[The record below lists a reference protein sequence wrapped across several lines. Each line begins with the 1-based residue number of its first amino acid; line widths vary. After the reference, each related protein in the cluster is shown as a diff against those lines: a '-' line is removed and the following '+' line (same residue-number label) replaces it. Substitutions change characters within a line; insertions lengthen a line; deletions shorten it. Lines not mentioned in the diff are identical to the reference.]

1 MRNRTLFWLLLGV
14 AMLVLLAGGYLAL
27 RRLPELVPDATLRP
41 ALVGNIV
48 LLICALALTLVAI
61 WFYLDRYLLLP
72 LRALVRGA
80 RIIVHS
86 NPGHELEL
94 PDGHLLNDLPERIH
108 ELGLAVQRAK
118 RDAAE
123 AMATGARRSEE
134 QKNQLEVVMRELSEG
149 VLVCDEKARILLYN
163 PAVLEVLPK
172 PDEVGLGR
180 SIYSILN
187 RAPIEATLTLL
198 RRKKRDETQVP
209 GQHVQPVTGDAE
221 FVCASVGE
229 ECWLHCRLSL
239 LPATEALSSA
249 FVITFSDI
257 TKRLVDVRS
266 QSVIGTTLEE
276 LRQPLASLRAA
287 AESMALSEVNL
298 DEGQREAFQKIIV
311 DESGLLST
319 RLDQL
324 WKSLRQ
330 IVATQWPMHDVL
342 SSDLLD
348 SVAHRLEQQ
357 GGPTLHV
364 VGDPL
369 WLCVDSHAVMALLE
383 FVLRKLPGQEFEV
396 ECLLGNR
403 RVYLDV
409 VWTGEQVS
417 VSHIEQWLEQPLEE
431 LAGAVTVGDI
441 LRRHNTELWSQRQR
455 RSIQATGQ
463 TGQGLSRAL
472 LRLPLPASQR
482 QWQGERLRLPARP
495 EFYDFSLSRGVE
507 ELGELAQRPLASL
520 NYVVFD
526 TETTGLEPSKG
537 DEMVQIAGVRVV
549 NKRVLTG
556 ERFDRLINP
565 GRPIPRAS
573 IRFHGITD
581 DRVQNE
587 HGVQEI
593 LPVFHAFVGG
603 DETVLVAH
611 NAAFD
616 MKFLRLKEAGA
627 GIRFNN
633 PVLDT
638 LLLSAYL
645 HDHAQNHNL
654 DAIAERLGVVLTDRH
669 NAMGDTL
676 GTAEVFIRL
685 LDLLEAQGIKTL
697 GQALEA
703 SEKMITLRRMQARF

>member
-1 MRNRTLFWLLLGV
+1 MRNRTLFWLLLVV
-14 AMLVLLAGGYLAL
+14 ALLALLAGGFLAL
-27 RRLPELVPDATLRP
+27 WRLPELVSDAALRP
-41 ALVGNIV
+41 PLIGDVV
-48 LLICALALTLVAI
+48 LLICGLAVVLFAI
-61 WFYLDRYLLLP
+61 WFYLDRHLLLP

-94 PDGHLLNDLPERIH
+94 PSGHLLNDLPERIH
-108 ELGLAVQRAK
+108 ELGLAVQRSK
-118 RDAAE
+118 REAAE
-123 AMATGARRSEE
+123 AMATGARHSEE
-134 QKNQLEVVMRELSEG
+134 QKGQLEVVMRELSEG

-163 PAVLEVLPK
+163 PAVLDILPQ
-172 PDEVGLGR
+172 PDDVGLGR
-180 SIYSILN
+180 SLYKVLN
-187 RAPIEATLTLL
+187 RAPVEATLTLL
-198 RRKKRDETQVP
+198 RRKWRDQ
-209 GQHVQPVTGDAE
+209 QKQQDDDNFLADAE

-257 TKRLVDVRS
+257 TNRLVGS
-266 QSVIGTTLEE
+266 GTQNMIGTTLEE

-287 AESMALSEVNL
+287 AESLAFSGEGL
-298 DEGQREAFQKIIV
+298 DDKQREAFQHIIV
-311 DESGLLST
+311 DESSLLSG

-324 WKSLRQ
+324 WKDLRQ
-330 IVATQWPMHDVL
+330 IAATQWPMHDVL
-342 SSDLLD
+342 SSDLLNGI
-348 SVAHRLEQQ
+348 AHRLEQQ
-357 GGPTLHV
+357 GGPVLHV
-364 VGDPL
+364 IGDPL
-369 WLCVDSHAVMALLE
+369 WLCIDSHAVMALLE
-383 FVLRKLPGQEFEV
+383 SVLRQLPADSREYEV

-403 RVYLDV
+403 RVYVDI
-409 VWTGEQVS
+409 VWFGEPVS
-417 VSHIEQWLEQPLEE
+417 VSTIEQWKRQALEE
-431 LAGAVTVGDI
+431 LAGTVTLGDI

-455 RSIQATGQ
+455 RPSKAASAGH
-463 TGQGLSRAL
+463 GLARAL
-472 LRLPLPASQR
+472 LRLPLPASKR

-495 EFYDFSLSRGVE
+495 EFYDFSLSRKAD
-507 ELGELAQRPLASL
+507 ELGSLAQRPLADL

-581 DRVQNE
+581 EMVQDE
-587 HGVQEI
+587 PGVQDV
-593 LPVFHAFVGG
+593 LPAFHGFLGS
-603 DETVLVAH
+603 DDTVLVAH

-616 MKFLRLKEAGA
+616 MKFLRLKEASA
-627 GIRFNN
+627 SIRFNN

-676 GTAEVFIRL
+676 GTAEVFTRL
-685 LDLLEAQGIKTL
+685 LELMEAQGIKTL

-703 SEKMITLRRMQARF
+703 SEKMVTLRRMQARF

>member
-1 MRNRTLFWLLLGV
+1 MRNRTLFWLLLL
-14 AMLVLLAGGYLAL
+14 AALLALSASGFLAL
-27 RRLPELVPDATLRP
+27 WRLPELVPDAELRP
-41 ALVGNIV
+41 PLVGNIV
-48 LLICALALTLVAI
+48 LLMCAVALALIAI

-94 PDGHLLNDLPERIH
+94 PDGHLLNDLPERFH
-108 ELGLAVQRAK
+108 ELGLALQRAK

-123 AMATGARRSEE
+123 AMATGAQQSEQ
-134 QKNQLEVVMRELSEG
+134 QKNQLEVVLRELSEG
-149 VLVCDEKARILLYN
+149 VLVCDTKARILLYN
-163 PAVLEVLPK
+163 PAVLELLPK
-172 PDEVGLGR
+172 PDDVGLGR
-180 SIYSILN
+180 SLYSILN
-187 RAPIEATLTLL
+187 RAPIEATLTML
-198 RRKKRDETQVP
+198 RRKQRPDKP
-209 GQHVQPVTGDAE
+209 IPSDAE
-221 FVCASVGE
+221 FVCASVGDE
-229 ECWLHCRLSL
+229 RWLHCRLSL
-239 LPATEALSSA
+239 LPATAAMSSA
-249 FVITFSDI
+249 FVITFRDV
-257 TKRLVDVRS
+257 TNRLLES
-266 QSVIGTTLEE
+266 GAQSLIGTTLEE

-287 AESMALSEVNL
+287 AESMTMTGIEL
-298 DEGQREAFQKIIV
+298 DDQQRKTFQRIIV

-324 WKSLRQ
+324 WKNLRQ
-330 IVATQWPMHDVL
+330 LIAAQWPMHDVL

-348 SVAHRLEQQ
+348 SVAHRLEQHE
-357 GGPTLHV
+357 GPNLNV
-364 VGDPL
+364 IGDAL
-369 WLCVDSHAVMALLE
+369 WLSIDGHAIMAMLE
-383 FVLRKLPGQEFEV
+383 FILRELAEHSQTFEA

-403 RVYLDV
+403 RVYVDITWRGDPIPV
-409 VWTGEQVS
+409 GQ
-417 VSHIEQWLEQPLEE
+417 IEHWLEQPLEE
-431 LAGAVTVGDI
+431 LAGAATVGDV

-455 RSIQATGQ
+455 RSDKV
-463 TGQGLSRAL
+463 L

-482 QWQGERLRLPARP
+482 QWQDKRGSLPERP
-495 EFYDFSLSRGVE
+495 EFYDFSLSLGAE
-507 ELGELAQRPLASL
+507 ELGELAQRPLSSL

-526 TETTGLEPSKG
+526 TETTGLEPSRG

-556 ERFDRLINP
+556 ERFDHLINP
-565 GRPIPRAS
+565 GQPIPRAS

-581 DRVQNE
+581 EMVQNE
-587 HGVQEI
+587 PKAQQV
-593 LPVFHAFVGG
+593 LPAFHAFLGS
-603 DETVLVAH
+603 DDTVLVAH

-616 MKFLRLKEAGA
+616 MKFLRLKETSAGVH
-627 GIRFNN
+627 FKN

-654 DAIAERLGVVLTDRH
+654 DAIADRLGVVLTDRH

-676 GTAEVFIRL
+676 GTAAVFVRL

-703 SEKMITLRRMQARF
+703 SEKMVTLRRMQARF